1 MKVTVL
7 WDVMLCFNRYITA
20 VPELAVFCLFYHAD
34 GGSRG
39 FRNVSTCLP
48 VDMVSADA
56 EDCSSK
62 LFIGLYLFHVILA
75 KNVFLS
81 PFPATQRFCRK
92 SGFCDARF

>member
-1 MKVTVL
+1 MVL
-7 WDVMLCFNRYITA
+7 IDTFQPFGN
-20 VPELAVFCLFYHAD
+20 LALFCLFDHAD

-48 VDMVSADA
+48 VDVVSDT

-75 KNVFLS
+75 KNAF
-81 PFPATQRFCRK
+81 
-92 SGFCDARF
+92 